1 MNWIDLVII
10 ILIAISAVIS
20 LFRGFAREVFS
31 LATWIVGVWVGI
43 RFAADVAVI
52 LPDAIPDET
61 VRLGIGFAVLFIAV
75 LIVGG
80 LLGVLAGKL
89 VKGTG
94 LTGTDRAL
102 GVIFGGLRGVVL
114 VAMLVFLASLTLM
127 PDESWWDRSMLIP
140 HFERILDW
148 MLGLLP
154 EDWQAHLD
162 DLLSGGEAA
171 NDAPQSLP
179 DTGEEDGLPF
189 GPGSETE
196 PEAEPGQ

>member
-10 ILIAISAVIS
+10 ALIAVSGVIS
-20 LFRGFAREVFS
+20 LFRGFLRETFS

-52 LPDAIPDET
+52 LPDAVPDET
-61 VRLGIGFAVLFIAV
+61 VRLAIGFAVLFIAV

-102 GVIFGGLRGVVL
+102 GVIFGALRGVVL

-127 PDESWWDRSMLIP
+127 PEEGWWERSMLIP
-140 HFERILDW
+140 HFERVVDW

-154 EDWQAHLD
+154 EDWREHLEG
-162 DLLSGGEAA
+162 LLSGGET
-171 NDAPQSLP
+171 DAGAHGEAPFPFESGVEPDAEPP
-179 DTGEEDGLPF
+179 DTP
-189 GPGSETE
+189 
-196 PEAEPGQ
+196 Q

>member
-1 MNWIDLVII
+1 MNWIDLVIVA
-10 ILIAISAVIS
+10 LIAVSGVIS
-20 LFRGFAREVFS
+20 LFRGFVRETFS
-31 LATWIVGVWVGI
+31 LATWIVGIWVGI
-43 RFAADVAVI
+43 RFAADVAVV

-61 VRLGIGFAVLFIAV
+61 IRLAIGFAVLFIAV

-102 GVIFGGLRGVVL
+102 GVIFGALRGVVL

-127 PDESWWDRSMLIP
+127 PEEGWWERSMLIP
-140 HFERILDW
+140 HFERVVDW

-154 EDWQAHLD
+154 EDWQEQLEG
-162 DLLSGGEAA
+162 LLSGGETDAGA
-171 NDAPQSLP
+171 GGEASFPFESGAEPDAEPPDAPQ
-179 DTGEEDGLPF
+179 
-189 GPGSETE
+189 
-196 PEAEPGQ
+196 